1 MLTAAVAGT
10 IFASPSTKQILTGLR
25 AIQSNAGTLVIV
37 KNYTGDVL
45 HFGLAAERAKAEG
58 LKIEMVVVADD
69 VAVGR
74 QKGSLVGRRG
84 LAGTILVHKVSGAL
98 AEKGY
103 PPLSCGIDEVGRHW
117 GRLPP
122 QQKMSLITS

>member
-1 MLTAAVAGT
+1 
-10 IFASPSTKQILTGLR
+10 
-25 AIQSNAGTLVIV
+25 V

-103 PPLSCGIDEVGRHW
+103 PSFFCEVNGVGRHW
-117 GRLPP
+117 GRLLP
-122 QQKMSLITS
+122 QQRMSLITS

>member
-1 MLTAAVAGT
+1 MLNAAIAGN
-10 IFASPSTKQILTGLR
+10 IFASPSTKQVLAGLR

-45 HFGLAAERAKAEG
+45 HFGLAVEKAKAEG
-58 LKIEMVVVADD
+58 LTVEMVVVADD

-98 AEKGY
+98 AEKG
-103 PPLSCGIDEVGRHW
+103 
-117 GRLPP
+117 
-122 QQKMSLITS
+122 

>member
-10 IFASPSTKQILTGLR
+10 IFASPSTKQIITGLR
-25 AIQSNAGTLVIV
+25 AIKTAGGTLIIV

-58 LKIEMVVVADD
+58 LKVEMVVVGDD

-74 QKGSLVGRRG
+74 EKGSLVGRRG
-84 LAGTILVHKVSGAL
+84 LAGTVLVHKISGAL
-98 AEKGY
+98 AEKRLL
-103 PPLSCGIDEVGRHW
+103 LSVAHN
-117 GRLPP
+117 
-122 QQKMSLITS
+122 

>member
-1 MLTAAVAGT
+1 MANCKAHAGYVGTGMLTAAVAGN
-10 IFASPSTKQILTGLR
+10 IFASPSTRQILAGLR
-25 AIQSNAGTLVIV
+25 SIKSSPGTLIIV

-58 LKIEMVVVADD
+58 LNVEVVVVADD

-84 LAGTILVHKVSGAL
+84 LAGTVLVHKICGAL
-98 AEKGY
+98 AEAGY
-103 PPLSCGIDEVGRHW
+103 GVLD
-117 GRLPP
+117 
-122 QQKMSLITS
+122 

>member
-1 MLTAAVAGT
+1 MANCKAHAGYVGTGMLTAAVAGN
-10 IFASPSTKQILTGLR
+10 IFASPSTRQILAGLR
-25 AIQSNAGTLVIV
+25 SIKSSPGTLIIV

-58 LKIEMVVVADD
+58 LNAEVVVVADD

-84 LAGTILVHKVSGAL
+84 LAGTVLVHKICGAL
-98 AEKGY
+98 AEAGY
-103 PPLSCGIDEVGRHW
+103 GVLD
-117 GRLPP
+117 
-122 QQKMSLITS
+122 

>member
-10 IFASPSTKQILTGLR
+10 IFASPSTRQILTGLR
-25 AIQSNAGTLVIV
+25 AIQSKAGILVIV

-58 LKIEMVVVADD
+58 LKIETVVVADD

-74 QKGSLVGRRG
+74 QKGCLVGRRG
-84 LAGTILVHKVSGAL
+84 LAGTILVHKISGAL
-98 AEKGY
+98 AENG
-103 PPLSCGIDEVGRHW
+103 
-117 GRLPP
+117 
-122 QQKMSLITS
+122 

>member
-25 AIQSNAGTLVIV
+25 AIQSKAGTLVIV

-84 LAGTILVHKVSGAL
+84 LAGTILVHKVCGAL

-103 PPLSCGIDEVGRHW
+103 HHFIVGLTGQGDTGDDHRDS
-117 GRLPP
+117 
-122 QQKMSLITS
+122 QECD

>member
-25 AIQSNAGTLVIV
+25 SIKSPAGTLIVV

-58 LKIEMVVVADD
+58 MKVEIVVVGDD

-74 QKGSLVGRRG
+74 EKGSLVGRRG
-84 LAGTILVHKVSGAL
+84 LAGTVLVHKVSGAL
-98 AEKGY
+98 AERG
-103 PPLSCGIDEVGRHW
+103 
-117 GRLPP
+117 
-122 QQKMSLITS
+122 